1 MTRYVTKSSGEQE
14 QFSCEKFERSLYKAG
29 ASPAVTNTLLN
40 EILVHPELDTTQ
52 KIYDYAFKHLR
63 DLNRPLAARYS
74 LKNALYELGPEGFLF
89 ERFMAELFKAQGY
102 RTQNDVIV
110 PGICVDHEVDIIMEK
125 NEKRFMA
132 ECKFHN
138 RRGLKTDVKVA
149 LYIKAR
155 FLDLSAQWEQAKE
168 PKLPCDGVWLLT
180 NTQLTTDAI
189 AYGTCAG
196 LNLLAWDYPEEGNIA
211 QLIDTLG
218 LHPITSMTTLTS
230 PQKHFLLVHNVLL
243 ARELLEHSYLLKEI
257 GLLPS
262 KIKESTDE
270 AQALCNLPLSYTL
283 L

>member
-1 MTRYVTKSSGEQE
+1 MTRYVTKSSGKQE
-14 QFSCEKFERSLYKAG
+14 LFSPEKFKRSLHRVK
-29 ASPAVTNTLLN
+29 ASPEVIDALLN
-40 EILVHPELDTTQ
+40 EILERPELDTTQ
-52 KIYDYAFKHLR
+52 KIYEYAFNHLK
-63 DLNRPLAARYS
+63 DLSRPLAARYS
-74 LKNALYELGPEGFLF
+74 LKSALYELGPEGFLF

-102 RTQNDVIV
+102 STRVDVTV

-125 NEKRFMA
+125 NGKRFMA

-168 PKLPCDGVWLLT
+168 PTLPCDGVWLLT
-180 NTQLTTDAI
+180 NTQLTSDAI

-218 LHPITSMTTLTS
+218 LHPITSLTTLTS
-230 PQKHFLLVHNVLL
+230 HQKHFLLERSLL
-243 ARELLEHSYLLKEI
+243 LSRELLDRPDLLKALSLSPSQIEEI
-257 GLLPS
+257 TWEVRGLCSL
-262 KIKESTDE
+262 
-270 AQALCNLPLSYTL
+270 
-283 L
+283 